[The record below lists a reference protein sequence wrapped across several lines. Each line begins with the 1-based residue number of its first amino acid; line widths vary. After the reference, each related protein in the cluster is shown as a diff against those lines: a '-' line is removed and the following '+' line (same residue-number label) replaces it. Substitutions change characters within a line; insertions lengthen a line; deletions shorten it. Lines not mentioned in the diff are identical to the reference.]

1 MKVHRYHLLALTAIA
16 LLAIGVCVSRTSAQS
31 TSLRGSF
38 TLPFEVSWQ
47 GNTLPAGDYTFAL
60 MSPSLPAIVSVKGP
74 ESAFIMA
81 TAVDEKKTD
90 KQSSITIQHRG
101 DARFV
106 EELYLA
112 DLNLRIGY
120 SVPKVPKAERELAQG
135 PAPEHI
141 AVAISG
147 K

>member
-1 MKVHRYHLLALTAIA
+1 MKVHPNRLLVLTAIA
-16 LLAIGVCVSRTSAQS
+16 LFAICVGVSQTNAQPS
-31 TSLRGSF
+31 SLCGSF

-47 GNTLPAGDYTFAL
+47 GNTLPAGDYTFSLA
-60 MSPSLPAIVSVKGP
+60 SPSLPAIVSVKGP
-74 ESAFIMA
+74 QSAFIMA
-81 TAVDEKKTD
+81 TAVEEKKTD
-90 KQSSITIQHRG
+90 ANSSLTIQQRG
-101 DARFV
+101 SARFV

-141 AVAISG
+141 AVATSG